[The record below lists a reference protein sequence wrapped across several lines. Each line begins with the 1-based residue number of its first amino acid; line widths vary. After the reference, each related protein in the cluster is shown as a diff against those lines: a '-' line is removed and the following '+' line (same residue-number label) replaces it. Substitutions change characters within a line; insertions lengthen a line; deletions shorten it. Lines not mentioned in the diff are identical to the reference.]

1 MRQSRLIIISFN
13 NWQENEGSAINN
25 RKISDFQHVDT
36 PASPVQL
43 FPGKFSG
50 GKSHRDVTGLSVIPP
65 RAERLQQSMQRRL
78 FNPEATDFEMQ
89 VHPRPCRCFDSQQ
102 DLTPRVGNTALR
114 EGWGGGGGRGGR
126 RWEEE
131 VRGNVPSFFSAWKGR

>member
-1 MRQSRLIIISFN
+1 MKDPQSIIERYRISST
-13 NWQENEGSAINN
+13 W
-25 RKISDFQHVDT
+25 T
-36 PASPVQL
+36 LQL
-43 FPGKFSG
+43 HLSNYSQVNSVG

-131 VRGNVPSFFSAWKGR
+131 VRGNVPSFFSA